1 VGATEDQL
9 LLRTER
15 LLLRPWTTSPGD
27 LARLTDIYQRE
38 EITRWVGGTPSVP
51 PDELVAR
58 WAAVS
63 ALDDRYGC
71 WAIECPDS
79 EIAGTVLFKPLP
91 NGVGEVEVGWHLHP
105 DSWGHGYAT
114 EAGRAVIERG
124 FAAGVPEVYA
134 VVRPGNRASMAVC
147 ARLGMQ
153 PIGRYRRWYGV
164 ELETFRLMAPV
175 VVE

>member
-1 VGATEDQL
+1 MTVGEE

-15 LLLRPWTTSPGD
+15 LRLRPWTTSAVD
-27 LARLTDIYQRE
+27 LARLTDLYGRDE
-38 EITRWVGGTPSVP
+38 VTRWLGGSPKLP
-51 PDELVAR
+51 PEELVAR
-58 WAAVS
+58 WNAVRAQDS
-63 ALDDRYGC
+63 RFGS
-71 WAIECPDS
+71 WAIQPLGTAS
-79 EIAGTVLFKPLP
+79 AAGTVLLRPLP

-114 EAGRAVIERG
+114 EAARAVIEWA

-134 VVRPGNRASMAVC
+134 VVRPGNQPSMAVC

-153 PIGRYRRWYGV
+153 PVGRFRRWYGV
-164 ELETFRLMAPV
+164 ELETFRLMAPI

>member
-1 VGATEDQL
+1 VEATGEE

-15 LLLRPWTTSPGD
+15 LRLRPWTTSPRD
-27 LARLTDIYQRE
+27 IARLTDIYTRE

-51 PDELVAR
+51 PAELVAR
-58 WAAVS
+58 WARITE
-63 ALDDRYGC
+63 LDERYGC
-71 WAIECPDS
+71 WAIECADGS
-79 EIAGTVLFKPLP
+79 VAGTVLFKPLP

-114 EAGRAVIERG
+114 EAARAVIERG
-124 FAAGVPEVYA
+124 FGAGVPEVYA
-134 VVRPGNRASMAVC
+134 VVRPGNQASMAVC

>member
-1 VGATEDQL
+1 VGV
-9 LLRTER
+9 LLRTDR
-15 LLLRPWTTSPGD
+15 LLLRPWTTSARD
-27 LARLTDIYQRE
+27 LARLTDIYSRP

-51 PDELVAR
+51 PAELVAR
-58 WAAVS
+58 WAQVT
-63 ALDDRYGC
+63 ALDERYGC
-71 WAIECPDS
+71 WAIECADS
-79 EIAGTVLFKPLP
+79 SVAGTVLFKPLP

-114 EAGRAVIERG
+114 EAARAVIQRG
-124 FAAGVPEVYA
+124 FGAGVPEVYA

-153 PIGRYRRWYGV
+153 PLGRLRRWYDV
-164 ELETFRLMAPV
+164 ELEAFRLMAPV

>member
-1 VGATEDQL
+1 VGTIGAE

-15 LLLRPWTTSPGD
+15 LRLRPWTTSPRD
-27 LARLTDIYQRE
+27 IARLTDIYTRE

-51 PDELVAR
+51 PAELVAR
-58 WAAVS
+58 WAQVS
-63 ALDDRYGC
+63 VLDERYGC
-71 WAIECPDS
+71 WAIERPDAS
-79 EIAGTVLFKPLP
+79 VAGTVLFKPLP

-114 EAGRAVIERG
+114 EAARAVIERG

-153 PIGRYRRWYGV
+153 PLGRFRRWYDV

-175 VVE
+175 VIE

>member
-1 VGATEDQL
+1 VGAVEQVLVRTDR
-9 LLRTER
+9 LR
-15 LLLRPWTTSPGD
+15 LRPWTTSAAD
-27 LARLTDIYQRE
+27 LARLTDIYSRE

-58 WAAVS
+58 WATVH
-63 ALDDRYGC
+63 ALDQRYGC
-71 WAIECPDS
+71 WAIECRDHS
-79 EIAGTVLFKPLP
+79 VAGTVLFKPLP

-114 EAGRAVIERG
+114 EAARAVIERG

-134 VVRPGNRASMAVC
+134 VVRPGNHASMAVC
-147 ARLGMQ
+147 GRLGMTLV
-153 PIGRYRRWYGV
+153 GRFRHWYDV
-164 ELETFRLMAPV
+164 DLETFRLMAPV